1 MPVELNN
8 YRDIA
13 NCALIDIA
21 LHISHFKSGT
31 FIS

>member
-1 MPVELNN
+1 MELNN

-21 LHISHFKSGT
+21 LNISHFKSGT
-31 FIS
+31 FTS